1 MTSSGNPQKHQA
13 GQARMRGWFAAFLI
27 SFLISLAMV
36 SPFFW
41 LGNATGHDFQY
52 HAASWLDAAG
62 QWKEGIV
69 YPRWTEWANFG
80 FGEPR
85 FVFYPPFSWILG
97 AALGSVLPWNSVPIV
112 YIVLVQTFAGLSAFV
127 LARRVLS
134 ERAALF
140 SVACYAANPYALLI
154 VYMRSDFA
162 ELLANAFFPLLFL
175 LVLQICGLLES
186 PTPPERRSS
195 YRAVAR
201 FAVLFAAVWLSN
213 APAGV
218 IASYSSFAV
227 FCFAALTWRSWQP
240 LVRGAAALGLGFA
253 LAGFYLVPAAY
264 EQRWVNI
271 GQALSAGLLPSE
283 NFLYTVINDPE
294 HTLFNWIASS
304 IAVLLIV
311 LTGLA
316 ALGAPRDEQDPKVA
330 LDNSVWLTLLLLAGL
345 ATVLMLR
352 FTSILWALLPKL
364 RFVQFPWRWMSL
376 LAVVFA
382 VFLGNAMGRKRWGW
396 VGAVITFAL
405 IGGTAG
411 VLVQRGWWDTQDIP
425 ALREAIAKEEGFDGT
440 DEYDPTGDDHTN
452 IPTKSPEAAVVDTDS
467 TPGPNSIPQIHV
479 DRWSPE
485 DKEVSVS
492 SRERFSLGLRLL
504 NYPAW
509 RTEVNGAAV
518 TPQRGD
524 DFSQMIVPVP
534 AGESHVSVRFRRTSD
549 RTLGGGISLAS
560 LLLVVWLGARR
571 RPAGGEQEP
580 SVSHLSKMP
589 LGSKDEHNA
598 ALGIR

>member
-1 MTSSGNPQKHQA
+1 MISSGEPQNPQA
-13 GQARMRGWFAAFLI
+13 GQTRIRGWFAAILI
-27 SFLISLAMV
+27 SFLISLAIV

-97 AALGSVLPWNSVPIV
+97 AALGSVMPWNSVPIV
-112 YIVLVQTFAGLSAFV
+112 YIALVQTFAGLSAFV

-140 SVACYAANPYALLI
+140 SVACYAASPYALLI

-162 ELLANAFFPLLFL
+162 ELLANAFFPLLFFL
-175 LVLQICGLLES
+175 ALQICWLLES
-186 PTPPERRSS
+186 PTLPERRSS
-195 YRAVAR
+195 YRAMAC
-201 FAVLFAAVWLSN
+201 FAALFAAVWLSN

-218 IASYSSFAV
+218 IASYSSFAL
-227 FCFAALTWRSWQP
+227 FCFAALTEKSWQP
-240 LVRGAAALGLGFA
+240 LVRGAAALVLGFG
-253 LAGFYLVPAAY
+253 LTGFYLVPAAY

-271 GQALSAGLLPSE
+271 GQALSTGLLPSE
-283 NFLYTVINDPE
+283 NFLYTVISDPE

-304 IAVLLIV
+304 IAVLLMV
-311 LTGLA
+311 LTALA
-316 ALGAPRDEQDPKVA
+316 ALGAQRDEHGRKGP
-330 LDNSVWLTLLLLAGL
+330 LDKRVWLTLLLLAGL

-352 FTSILWALLPKL
+352 ITSVLWASLPKL

-396 VGAVITFAL
+396 VWAVVTFAL
-405 IGGTAG
+405 ISGTAV
-411 VLVQRGWWDTQDIP
+411 VLVQSGWWDTQDIP
-425 ALREAIAKEEGFDGT
+425 ALREAMAKGEGFDGT
-440 DEYDPTGDDHTN
+440 DEYDPAGDDHTN

-467 TPGPNSIPQIHV
+467 TPGPNSIPKIHV

-492 SRERFSLGLRLL
+492 SREGFSLGLRLL

-509 RTEVNGAAV
+509 RAEVNGAAV
-518 TPQRGD
+518 TPERGD

-534 AGESHVSVRFRRTSD
+534 AGESHVRVRFTRTRD
-549 RTLGGGISLAS
+549 RTLGGSISLAS
-560 LLLVVWLGARR
+560 VLLVVWLGARR
-571 RPAGGEQEP
+571 RPAGHEREESERGA
-580 SVSHLSKMP
+580 
-589 LGSKDEHNA
+589 G
-598 ALGIR
+598 